1 MSFTSCLS
9 LGKSCCPQG
18 AKCDMINM
26 RCNYDPFSPGYDP
39 AYDLEYD
46 LGHDLEHD
54 LGHDLGHDLE
64 GGEDWVSAEYP
75 IASILDNATLL
86 SNECPSPNPCQS
98 KQTCCLDE
106 QGGKAFLFN
115 NKIVCFT

>member
-26 RCNYDPFSPGYDP
+26 RCNYDP

-54 LGHDLGHDLE
+54 LGHDLE
-64 GGEDWVSAEYP
+64 GGEDWISAEYP
-75 IASILDNATLL
+75 IASILDNSTLL
-86 SNECPSPNPCQS
+86 SNDCPSPNPCQS
-98 KQTCCLDE
+98 KQTCCLDD
-106 QGGKAFLFN
+106 QGGKEFLFN
-115 NKIVCFT
+115 NKIICSFKR

>member
-26 RCNYDPFSPGYDP
+26 RCNYDP

-46 LGHDLEHD
+46 LGHDLE
-54 LGHDLGHDLE
+54 HDLGHDLE

-86 SNECPSPNPCQS
+86 SNDCPSPNPCQS
-98 KQTCCLDE
+98 KQTCCLDD

-115 NKIVCFT
+115 NKIICSFKR